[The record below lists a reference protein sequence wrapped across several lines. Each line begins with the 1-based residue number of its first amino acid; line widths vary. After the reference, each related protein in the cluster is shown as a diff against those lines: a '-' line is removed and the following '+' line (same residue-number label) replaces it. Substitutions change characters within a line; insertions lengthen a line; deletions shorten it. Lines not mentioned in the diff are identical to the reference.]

1 MTVYADS
8 PSQAFSQAATL
19 EQQRVQNYLNSI
31 AQNRAAQQQGWQAA
45 AQIEQQRVQNYLNS
59 IAQNRAAQQ
68 QGWQAAAQ
76 MEATRQAHEQ
86 MQQQQIQHALQQRQ
100 LQQQFAAS
108 LGYNQQDLAERKRHN
123 MASEEKPNA
132 SKEALDYQ
140 KSLET
145 TRQAELTQ
153 QSENIAR
160 YMNEM
165 EAIKQL
171 TTQLPTV
178 SAAQK
183 AESEDFWHWPPFSDK
198 SINAK
203 RAAFSSQLAD
213 TFPQDVLQAANFT
226 DAKGPVDYRKA
237 IADALEARLTSLK
250 SIIPANE
257 EHLNALVTRRNGK
270 WEPNFR
276 LNPLLPAPQPSLP
289 TAKNSATGQRVVHK
303 DGAWQPL

>member
-19 EQQRVQNYLNSI
+19 
-31 AQNRAAQQQGWQAA
+31 
-45 AQIEQQRVQNYLNS
+45 EQQRVQNYLNS

-145 TRQAELTQ
+145 TRQAKLTQ

-183 AESEDFWHWPPFSDK
+183 AESKDFWLSDK

-237 IADALEARLTSLK
+237 IADVLEARSTSLK

-289 TAKNSATGQRVVHK
+289 TAKNEATGQRVVHK

>member
-19 EQQRVQNYLNSI
+19 
-31 AQNRAAQQQGWQAA
+31 
-45 AQIEQQRVQNYLNS
+45 EQQRVQNYLNS

-183 AESEDFWHWPPFSDK
+183 AESKDFWLSAK

-257 EHLNALVTRRNGK
+257 KHLNALVTRRNGK

-276 LNPLLPAPQPSLP
+276 LNPLLPGVTEAPAPAPQPSLP
-289 TAKNSATGQRVVHK
+289 TAINPATGQRVVFK

>member
-19 EQQRVQNYLNSI
+19 
-31 AQNRAAQQQGWQAA
+31 
-45 AQIEQQRVQNYLNS
+45 EQQRVQNYLNS

-183 AESEDFWHWPPFSDK
+183 AESKDFWLSDK